1 MAGREH
7 RYRVGLAWSGAAVDA
22 AAFRR
27 HDRGYVLTAAGKP
40 AIQGS
45 SDAGFRGDGAK
56 WNPED
61 LMVASL
67 SACHQLWY
75 MGLCAASGVV
85 VVAYEDAAEGVMV
98 EESAGGG
105 GQFTAVTLRP
115 RVTLAAGA
123 DAAKA
128 AELHQRAHELCF
140 IARSVNFQVTVEP
153 EVRVTQA

>member
-1 MAGREH
+1 MAAREH
-7 RYRVGLAWSGAAVDA
+7 RYRVRLDWSGPAGDA
-22 AAFRR
+22 AGFRR
-27 HDRGYVLTAAGKP
+27 HDRGYVLTAEGKP
-40 AIQGS
+40 AIHGS

-61 LMVASL
+61 LLVASL
-67 SACHQLWY
+67 SSCHQLWY
-75 MGLCAASGVV
+75 MGLCAANGVV
-85 VVAYEDAAEGVMV
+85 VLRYEDHAEGVME

-128 AELHQRAHELCF
+128 TALHQRAHELCF
-140 IARSVNFQVTVEP
+140 IARSVNFPVTVAP
-153 EVRVTQA
+153 EIVAE